1 MPVTIIRIGSDRKF
15 KGYGE
20 PCFQCQKPILDT
32 EYVART
38 KTRGTAYY
46 HSVCAQSIRLI
57 DSLVF
62 GLFNSPFRTNG
73 KESRVLS
80 RGLRKK
86 FVFFSK

>member
-1 MPVTIIRIGSDRKF
+1 MPVTIIRIDSDRKF

-20 PCFQCQKPILDT
+20 PCYQCLKPILDT

-46 HSVCAQSIRLI
+46 HSMCAQSIHLI

-62 GLFNSPFRTNG
+62 ELYNSHNRTNRTG
-73 KESRVLS
+73 SRILS